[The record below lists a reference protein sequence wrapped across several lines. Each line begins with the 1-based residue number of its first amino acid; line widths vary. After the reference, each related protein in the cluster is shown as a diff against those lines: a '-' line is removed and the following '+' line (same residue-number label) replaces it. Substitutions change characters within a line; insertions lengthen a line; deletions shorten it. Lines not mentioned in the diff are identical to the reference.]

1 VQEDETRVKLLAA
14 AGEVFSDVGFQAA
27 TVRDICTRAG
37 VNGAAINYHFR
48 DKLGLYTEALKAAVF
63 SREFPGKQ
71 PDLDS
76 AKPEAALR
84 TFISG
89 MFRQMYLSGQPS
101 WHARLMAH
109 ELAHPTPGLATVV
122 EHVIRPRAVL
132 LCKIVSRIIGRDP
145 LDPHTRLCANSII
158 SQVIHYMHARPVIGL
173 LWPDWEFTP
182 ESMEIVAGHVT
193 DFSLAALKGMKL
205 KLAKDA
211 RPR

>member
-14 AGEVFSDVGFQAA
+14 AGEVFGEAGFQSA
-27 TVRDICTRAG
+27 TVRDICARAG
-37 VNGAAINYHFR
+37 VNGAAVNYHFR

-63 SREFPGKQ
+63 DGEFPGKLSN
-71 PDLDS
+71 LDF

-84 TFISG
+84 TFICG

-109 ELAHPTPGLATVV
+109 ELAHPTPGLSAVV
-122 EHVIRPRAVL
+122 EHVIRPRAKL
-132 LCKIVSRIIGRDP
+132 LCNIVGRIIDRDP
-145 LDPHTRLCANSII
+145 LDSHTRLCANSII
-158 SQVIHYMHARPVIGL
+158 SQVIHYMHARPVISL
-173 LWPDWEFTP
+173 LWPDWQFNP
-182 ESMEIVAGHVT
+182 AAMEIVAAHVT

-205 KLAKDA
+205 KLAKET